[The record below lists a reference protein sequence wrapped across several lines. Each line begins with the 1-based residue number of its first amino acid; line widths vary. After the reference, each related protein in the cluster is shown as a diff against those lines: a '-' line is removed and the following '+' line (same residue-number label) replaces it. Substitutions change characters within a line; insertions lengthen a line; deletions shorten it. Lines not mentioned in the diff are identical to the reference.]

1 MLSINELYSS
11 VYGKLKAIQTNY
23 LDAEKQLNASHAQD
37 EVLRQK
43 RIENLKVQLEK
54 IEEYREK
61 VEYFK
66 HMAEKHIESKNLLT
80 ITPRELNF
88 NRMRNWAM
96 MIDPDETDDPYA
108 QRIYVQA
115 KCNEM
120 FLDLKKEEFEN
131 TLNEL
136 ENGKTEIDE
145 KLKASIESTKKQ
157 LVEQCRAV
165 LEGEEFSQL
174 AAAVAES
181 HSKNGDAAKLQTV
194 LTEANAEG
202 DYIGFGIYAQPMA
215 ILDEMQYIAKAK
227 MGDYYDLKNNRILLP
242 AEHSLNK
249 EMVFSIGCTASKE
262 KHLYCGLQNYLLNL
276 ISKTEIGS
284 RKIYFMDA
292 LHYNNTALGALKPLE
307 NSIAIEP
314 IPRDS
319 EQIIDTLKQIVSS
332 FSDID
337 EALGLVDSV
346 TEFNT
351 AAKPE
356 DRLDRIVLVLVG
368 YPSAFPGEA
377 KEYIKR
383 ILLNYEHYG
392 ITPILVD
399 TQYVPKK
406 DNSQTDVPIEIAEN
420 LFRIQM
426 IQQQETIR
434 LNAGTDYHFRWYE
447 LRQEL
452 SATFIDEVKK
462 HDVKASALG
471 NEYTKRID
479 LEVMP
484 EYERGKKNITLP
496 YGIDS
501 KDEMHSISFDNENFA
516 SYLMGASG
524 SGKSTLLHTLITG
537 IIHNYH
543 PDDVELWLADF
554 KMSEF
559 AQYINP
565 LPPHVKYIL
574 LDESPELVF
583 DLLDKLTEKMME
595 RQRFFM
601 KHREMKKVENVP
613 TNIYMPV
620 IFVVLDEFS
629 IMSQAIAESPQYKL
643 KLQNLLAKGRALGI
657 KFLFSSQTFLNGIR
671 GLTPTAKAQIQSR
684 IAMKN
689 SKDEINE
696 TLELSSNLK
705 TDQVKNWID
714 ALPPHYALYKYRDG
728 DMLQIKRLLVMY
740 FAGKGEEAFAP
751 QRKIINHLNATMQ
764 PINQEEYNPATLTTY
779 VDKDPVIV
787 DGNSYSAFDTKQL
800 AQQFEEYKL
809 SNSEDVTPED
819 VLISL
824 GNPRRMSNY
833 RLSCLSS
840 ETRENILLVGR
851 TAEQA
856 CSTSILL
863 SVMKSCAM
871 QGCKVQIWA
880 YGKNRL
886 FKAYKDVFVE
896 CGFEIIEGMDAVCDA
911 IYALKQSITN
921 KETDRKMIVMIGMER
936 IFMDFDFVDGTATSV
951 IPQEAQISQQ
961 RKEWAQKGALISSDD
976 QEAKRQ
982 YALKWIQKRRE
993 VTNEAKEAGKTEE
1006 EIKQILQ
1013 EAELKFRAEMGY
1025 ETTISEPV
1033 KTEVQ
1038 PVVAQEKP
1046 ETAERKGGAYNAK
1059 DDFLYII
1066 KQGSR
1071 LGYHFMLNL
1080 TAYSDLKQM
1089 SLKPDMFRYKMAFQV
1104 SAEDSRDLFASKVAS
1119 TLPEHICQ
1127 FDDTLDRYSFRP
1139 YLHKGLT
1146 WEGWFVDDNGEV
1158 LTPFDEN

>member
-1 MLSINELYSS
+1 MLNINEIYSS
-11 VYGKLKAIQTNY
+11 VYEKLRSIQNNY

-43 RIENLKVQLEK
+43 RIENLKIQLEK
-54 IEEYREK
+54 IDEYREK

-145 KLKASIESTKKQ
+145 KLKASIESTKRQ
-157 LVEQCRAV
+157 LVEQCREV
-165 LEGEEFSQL
+165 LESEAFSSL
-174 AAAVAES
+174 ATAVAES
-181 HSKNGDAAKLQTV
+181 HSRYGDATKLQTV
-194 LTEANAEG
+194 ITEADSEKKTV
-202 DYIGFGIYAQPMA
+202 GFGIYAQPLA
-215 ILDEMQYIAKAK
+215 VLEELRYIAKSK
-227 MGDYYDLKNNRILLP
+227 MGDYYDLKNNRVYLP
-242 AEHSLNK
+242 VEHSLGK
-249 EMVFSIGCTASKE
+249 EMVFSIGCTTSKE
-262 KHLYCGLQNYLLNL
+262 KHLYSGLQNYLLNI

-292 LHYNNTALGALKPLE
+292 LHYNNTALGALRPLE

-319 EQIIDTLKQIVSS
+319 EQIVDTLKQIVSS

-346 TEFNT
+346 CEFNT
-351 AAKPE
+351 TAKPE
-356 DRLDRIVLVLVG
+356 DRVDRTVLVLIG
-368 YPSAFPGEA
+368 YPSAFPSEA

-383 ILLNYEHYG
+383 ILLNYDHYG

-399 TQYVPKK
+399 TQYIPKK
-406 DNSQTDVPIEIAEN
+406 DNSRNDVPIEIAEN

-426 IQQQETIR
+426 IQQHETIR
-434 LNAGTDYHFRWYE
+434 LNEGNDYHFRWYE

-452 SATFIDEVKK
+452 SANFIDEVKK
-462 HDVKASALG
+462 HDIKASALG

-484 EYERGKKNITLP
+484 AYERGRKNITLP

-501 KDEMHSISFDNENFA
+501 KDQMHSISFDNENFA

-559 AQYINP
+559 AQYIKP

-574 LDESPELVF
+574 LDESPELVY

-629 IMSQAIAESPQYKL
+629 IMSQSIADSPSYKL

-751 QRKIINHLNATMQ
+751 QRKIINHLNATMKAV
-764 PINQEEYNPATLTTY
+764 PLGEYNPAALDTY
-779 VDKDPVIV
+779 VDKNPVIV
-787 DGNSYSAFDTKQL
+787 DGNSYDAFEVGQL
-800 AQQFEEYKL
+800 EEQFNEYRTMY
-809 SNSEDVTPED
+809 SEDVEAD
-819 VLISL
+819 DILISL
-824 GNPRRMSNY
+824 GNPRQMSNY
-833 RLSCLSS
+833 RLSCLAS

-856 CSTSILL
+856 CATSILL

-886 FKAYKDVFVE
+886 FKAYKDIFEE
-896 CGFEIIEGMDAVCDA
+896 CGFEIIEGMDAVCDS
-911 IYALKQSITN
+911 IYALKQSIQN
-921 KETDRKMIVMIGMER
+921 KETDRKLIVMIGMER
-936 IFMDFDFVDGTATSV
+936 ICMDFDFVDGTATV
-951 IPQEAQISQQ
+951 VQQESQISQQ
-961 RKEWAQKGALISSDD
+961 MKVWEKNGAVVTTEDEEATRK
-976 QEAKRQ
+976 
-982 YALKWIQKRRE
+982 YALKWMKRRKE
-993 VTNEAKEAGKTEE
+993 VKNEAKEAGKSEE
-1006 EIKQILQ
+1006 EIKVLLQ
-1013 EAELKFRAEMGY
+1013 KAEQELRAELGFDSA
-1025 ETTISEPV
+1025 TTAVE
-1033 KTEVQ
+1033 KHEEK
-1038 PVVAQEKP
+1038 PVVQEEPK
-1046 ETAERKGGAYNAK
+1046 TNNAHQSGAYNAK
-1059 DDFLYII
+1059 DDFLYVI

-1080 TAYSDLKQM
+1080 TAYSDLNQM
-1089 SLKPDMFRYKMAFQV
+1089 ALKPAMFRYKMAFQV
-1104 SAEDSRDLFASKVAS
+1104 SVEDSKALFTSKVAS

-1158 LTPFDEN
+1158 LTPFDEVN